1 MKAVL
6 VLLISW
12 TVLVSE
18 IVTRVQAASPRSS
31 KVSVSYVAP
40 SDPAHQPIYE
50 HLKELGFLEKL
61 QEFLSPFQLPR
72 MLLVKVEGCD
82 GNPDAS
88 YESDMIVVCY
98 EYIDQL
104 WRTMPMETTPAG
116 LTPVDALVGPLFD
129 TCLHE
134 FAHAMFDMLQ
144 VPVLGREEDAADQV
158 SAYIMLNLGKV
169 EARRL
174 IGGTSYAYK
183 TELEAATAPPAL
195 KQFADAHGAPAQRFY
210 NLLCIAYGADA
221 QLFSDMV
228 EDAHLPKERAEGCKD
243 EYRQVAHA
251 YEKLISPHIDHV
263 VAKELFDKSWLP
275 DKTIRMPSR
284 TTQPITR

>member
-6 VLLISW
+6 VLVITW

-18 IVTRVQAASPRSS
+18 IVTTVQAASARGSR
-31 KVSVSYVAP
+31 VSVTYVAP
-40 SDPAHQPIYE
+40 KDAAHQPIYE
-50 HLKELGFLEKL
+50 HLKELRFLEKL

-72 MLLVKVEGCD
+72 ILLVKVEGCD

-88 YESDMIVVCY
+88 YENDMIVVCY

-104 WRTMPMETTPAG
+104 WKAIPLETTPAG
-116 LTPVDALVGPLFD
+116 VTAVDALVGPLFD

-158 SAYIMLNLGKV
+158 SAYIMLHLGKI

-174 IGGTSYAYK
+174 IGATAYAYK
-183 TELEAATAPPAL
+183 IEVDAMSCPYRHIRGSRAYAAVHASEPGSRPRYHKVPQAP
-195 KQFADAHGAPAQRFY
+195 D
-210 NLLCIAYGADA
+210 
-221 QLFSDMV
+221 
-228 EDAHLPKERAEGCKD
+228 RA
-243 EYRQVAHA
+243 
-251 YEKLISPHIDHV
+251 SP
-263 VAKELFDKSWLP
+263 
-275 DKTIRMPSR
+275 RMAV
-284 TTQPITR
+284 